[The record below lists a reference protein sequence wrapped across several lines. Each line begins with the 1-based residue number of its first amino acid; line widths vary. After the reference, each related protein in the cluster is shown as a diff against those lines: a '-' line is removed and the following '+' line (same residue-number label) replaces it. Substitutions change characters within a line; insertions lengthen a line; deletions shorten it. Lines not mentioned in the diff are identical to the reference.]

1 MQLPTELQKFLFQA
15 AQFDPKLARHFEK
28 REIVDGSGQMQEL
41 AAARAEVRAK
51 RALVAAPANE
61 GRIRGCRG
69 GTHKLFFKKSPE
81 GTKKVAGGVGF
92 QTPLRDAPAVFP
104 LGTKTE
110 RRKQDATLAD
120 KTLKKSPDA
129 SVLAAFRV

>member
-15 AQFDPKLARHFEK
+15 AHFDPELARHFEE
-28 REIVDGSGQMQEL
+28 REIVDRSGQLQEL

-81 GTKKVAGGVGF
+81 STKKVAGGVRPPPPL
-92 QTPLRDAPAVFP
+92 TPPRP
-104 LGTKTE
+104 
-110 RRKQDATLAD
+110 
-120 KTLKKSPDA
+120 
-129 SVLAAFRV
+129 

>member
-81 GTKKVAGGVGF
+81 GTKKVAGGGGF
-92 QTPLRDAPAVFP
+92 QTLFTAPPALFP
-104 LGTKTE
+104 PGPRP
-110 RRKQDATLAD
+110 RRRAPTQTRS
-120 KTLKKSPDA
+120 TMRSKSSP
-129 SVLAAFRV
+129 RP